1 MIYDV
6 AVIGGGPGGYVA
18 AIRAAQLGGKVL
30 LVEKESI
37 GGVCLN
43 RGCIPTKTLLK
54 SAEKWEDLKRG
65 SEFGLKAEG
74 IGFDFGAIVARKN
87 AVVTQLRG
95 GIEQLVKSNDI
106 DVVRGVAVLTGS
118 NRLEVATHDSGNKES
133 FEVRKIIIATG
144 SVPSSIPV
152 PGHDLSAVITS
163 DELLE
168 LTEVPK
174 SMLVIGAGVVGIEF
188 TAIMRSFGCEVTV
201 VEMLPNILP
210 SVDSD
215 LVKRMGLILRKL
227 GIKTLVGAR
236 VAAIEAAND
245 GVIVKVDTGKAVQE
259 FHVEKV
265 LVATGRRPVLEDLGL
280 ETAGVAYDRSGI
292 TVNERMETS
301 IADIYA
307 IGDVTGRSMLAHVA
321 STAGMVAAENAMG
334 LSSIMD
340 YGAVPGCIFT
350 TPEIAMVGLTEQE
363 ALAGNLHVKVSK
375 FNFAANGKAV
385 SMGET
390 DGLVKIVADANTG
403 KVLGMHILG
412 PHASDLIMEGTLAIR
427 NNLTA
432 RDIAHTIHP
441 HPTLAETV
449 MESAH
454 GIDGDIVHQIRQK
467 KGSRHI
473 ALKAEM

>member
-1 MIYDV
+1 MNYDV

-30 LVEKESI
+30 LIEKEAM

-54 SAEKWEDLKRG
+54 SAEKWEDLKR
-65 SEFGLKAEG
+65 SPEFGLKAEG
-74 IGFDFGAIVARKN
+74 IGFDFGAILARKN
-87 AVVTQLRG
+87 AVVAQLRG
-95 GIEQLVKSNDI
+95 GIEQLVKSNGI
-106 DVVRGVAVLTGS
+106 DVVRGAAVLTGP
-118 NRLEVATHDSGNKES
+118 NRLEVDIRGSGKKET
-133 FEVRKIIIATG
+133 FEARKIIIATG

-152 PGHDLSAVITS
+152 PGRDLPGVITS

-168 LTEVPK
+168 LDQVPR

-188 TAIMRSFGCEVTV
+188 TAIMRSFGCEVTI
-201 VEMLPNILP
+201 VEMLPSILP

-215 LVKRMGLILRKL
+215 LVKRLGLILRKL

-236 VAAIEAAND
+236 VTAFAAAED
-245 GVIVKVDTGKAVQE
+245 GVAVTVDTGKDIQE
-259 FHVEKV
+259 FHIEKV
-265 LVATGRRPVLEDLGL
+265 LIATGRRPVLEGLGL
-280 ETAGVAYDRSGI
+280 EAAGIAHDRSGI
-292 TVNERMETS
+292 VVNERMETS
-301 IADIYA
+301 IAGIYA

-334 LSSIMD
+334 LSSLME
-340 YGAVPGCIFT
+340 YNAVPACIFT
-350 TPEIAMVGLTEQE
+350 TPEIATVGLTEQE
-363 ALAGNLHVKVSK
+363 ALDGGYAVKVSK

-385 SMGET
+385 SMGES
-390 DGLVKIVADANTG
+390 DGLVKIVADANSG

-412 PHASDLIMEGTLAIR
+412 PHASDLIMEGALAIR

-454 GIDGDIVHQIRQK
+454 GIDGDIIHQIKQK
-467 KGSRHI
+467 KRV
-473 ALKAEM
+473 

>member
-30 LVEKESI
+30 LVEKEAI

-54 SAEKWEDLKRG
+54 SAEKWEDFKRAA
-65 SEFGLKAEG
+65 EFGLKADG
-74 IGFDFGAIVARKN
+74 IGFDFEVVMARKN
-87 AVVTQLRG
+87 AVVTQLRS

-106 DVVRGVAVLTGS
+106 DVVRGVAVLTGT
-118 NRLEVATHDSGNKES
+118 NKLEVATNDSGKKES
-133 FEVRKIIIATG
+133 FEARKIIIATG

-152 PGHDLSAVITS
+152 PGRDLAAVITS

-168 LTEVPK
+168 LAEVPK
-174 SMLVIGAGVVGIEF
+174 SLLVIGAGVVGIEF
-188 TAIMRSFGCEVTV
+188 AAIMRSFGCEVTV

-215 LVKRMGLILRKL
+215 LVKRMGLILRKR

-236 VAAIEAAND
+236 VTAIAAAD
-245 GVIVKVDTGKAVQE
+245 SSVVVTVDTGKDLQQ

-280 ETAGVAYDRSGI
+280 ETAGVAYNRSGI
-292 TVNERMETS
+292 TINERMETS
-301 IADIYA
+301 IVDIYA
-307 IGDVTGRSMLAHVA
+307 IGDVTGQSMLAHVA
-321 STAGMVAAENAMG
+321 STAGIVAAENAMG
-334 LSSIMD
+334 LSSLMD
-340 YGAVPGCIFT
+340 YRAVPACIFT
-350 TPEIAMVGLTEQE
+350 TPEIATVGLTEQE
-363 ALAGNLHVKVSK
+363 ALAAKLNVKVSK

-432 RDIAHTIHP
+432 KDIANTIHP
-441 HPTLAETV
+441 HPTLSETV

-454 GIDGDIVHQIRQK
+454 GIDGDIVHQVRQK
-467 KGSRHI
+467 RK
-473 ALKAEM
+473 K

>member
-1 MIYDV
+1 MIYDA

-30 LVEKESI
+30 LVEKEAI

-54 SAEKWEDLKRG
+54 SAEKWEDLKRS
-65 SEFGLKAEG
+65 SEFGLQAEG
-74 IGFDFGAIVARKN
+74 IGFDFGVVMARKN
-87 AVVTQLRG
+87 AVVTQLRS

-106 DVVRGVAVLTGS
+106 DVVRGVAVLTGA
-118 NRLEVATHDSGNKES
+118 NRLEVATPDSGKIES
-133 FEVRKIIIATG
+133 FEARKIIIATG

-152 PGHDLSAVITS
+152 PGRDLPAVITS
-163 DELLE
+163 DELLA

-188 TAIMRSFGCEVTV
+188 SAIMRSFGCEVTV

-210 SVDSD
+210 NVDSD

-227 GIKTLVGAR
+227 GIKMLVGAR
-236 VAAIEAAND
+236 VTAIEAADN
-245 GVIVKVDTGKAVQE
+245 GVIVTVDTGKDRQQL
-259 FHVEKV
+259 HVEKV
-265 LVATGRRPVLEDLGL
+265 LVATGRRPMLEDLGL
-280 ETAGVAYDRSGI
+280 EATGVTYDRSGI

-307 IGDVTGRSMLAHVA
+307 IGDVTGRNMLAHVA
-321 STAGMVAAENAMG
+321 STAGIVAAENAMG
-334 LSSIMD
+334 LSSLMD
-340 YGAVPGCIFT
+340 YGAVPACIFT
-350 TPEIAMVGLTEQE
+350 TPEIATVGLTEQD
-363 ALAGNLHVKVSK
+363 ALAARLNVKVSK

-390 DGLVKIVADANTG
+390 DGLVKIVADANNG

-432 RDIAHTIHP
+432 RDIANTIHP
-441 HPTLAETV
+441 HPTLSETV

-454 GIDGDIVHQIRQK
+454 GIDGDIIHQIRPKRK
-467 KGSRHI
+467 K
-473 ALKAEM
+473 